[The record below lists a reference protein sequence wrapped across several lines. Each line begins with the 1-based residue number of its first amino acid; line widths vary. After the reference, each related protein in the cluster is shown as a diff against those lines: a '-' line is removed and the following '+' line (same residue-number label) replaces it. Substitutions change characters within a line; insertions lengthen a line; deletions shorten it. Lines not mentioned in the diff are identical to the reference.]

1 VASTKSVYAARKNGW
16 VLALTATGTRPYV
29 AMSEVAV
36 PTPLPDQALVAVRAF
51 ALNRGEV
58 VDLPGRGRGS
68 RLGWDLAGVVRAA
81 AADGS
86 GPPVGTRVVG
96 LVRAG
101 GWAQVAAV
109 ATTVLAPIPDDV
121 SDVWA
126 AALPTAGL
134 TALRSLEVAG
144 LLLGKRVLVTGAS
157 GGVGRFAVQ
166 LARVSGAEVTALVRD
181 AGRSGEVLGRL
192 GATAVVERIDADYDL
207 IVDAVG
213 GDTFGRAI
221 EHLAPRGVLV
231 SLATR
236 DDAETVTFQAARF
249 DRARG
254 ARIYT
259 LNLPDELAAHAS
271 GTADLER
278 LCRLVTAGRLD
289 PQVGLVASWRDPAS
303 ALDALLQRRV
313 GGKIVLQVD

>member
-1 VASTKSVYAARKNGW
+1 M
-16 VLALTATGTRPYV
+16 LALIATGTPPYV
-29 AMSEVAV
+29 TMSDVAA
-36 PTPLPDQALVAVRAF
+36 PTPLPDQALVAVHAV

-58 VDLPGRGRGS
+58 VDLPGRLRGA
-68 RLGWDLAGVVRAA
+68 RLGWDLAGVVTAA

-86 GPPVGTRVVG
+86 GPPVGTRVAG

-109 ATTVLAPIPDDV
+109 PTTVLAPIPDDV
-121 SDVWA
+121 SDVSA

-134 TALRSLEVAG
+134 TALRSLEVGG

-166 LARVSGAEVTALVRD
+166 LANASGAQVTALVRD

-192 GATAVVERIDADYDL
+192 GATAVVERIDGDHDL

-221 EHLAPRGVLV
+221 EHLAPRGMLV
-231 SLATR
+231 NLATR
-236 DDAETVTFQAARF
+236 DDAETVTFRAARF
-249 DRARG
+249 DRAWG

-271 GTADLER
+271 GTADLGR
-278 LCRLVTAGRLD
+278 LCRLVAAGRLD
-289 PQVGLVASWRDPAS
+289 PQVELVASWRDPAP
-303 ALDALLQRRV
+303 ALDAVRQRRV
-313 GGKIVLQVD
+313 GGKVVLRVD